1 MKFDNQYLKFVEYT
15 ELGGKLS
22 EMPFNILEFEA
33 RKLIDR
39 RTQNR
44 LVNVE
49 EIPQEVKLCMFAL
62 INTIAKYN
70 ESNENVGISSETTDG
85 YSVSYHNVTCET
97 ISTKVVELQGMITN
111 NLMGVIVNNEHI
123 LYLGVV

>member
-33 RKLIDR
+33 RRMIDR

>member
-1 MKFDNQYLKFVEYT
+1 MKFENQYLKFVEYT

-33 RKLIDR
+33 RRMIDR

-49 EIPQEVKLCMFAL
+49 EIPQEVKMCMLAL

-70 ESNENVGISSETTDG
+70 ENNENVGISSETTDG

-97 ISTKVVELQGMITN
+97 ISTKVVELQGIITN

>member
-1 MKFDNQYLKFVEYT
+1 MKFENQYLKFVEYT

-33 RKLIDR
+33 RRMIDR

-49 EIPQEVKLCMFAL
+49 EIPQEVKMCMLAL

-97 ISTKVVELQGMITN
+97 ISTKVVELQGIITN

>member
-22 EMPFNILEFEA
+22 TMPFNILEFEA

>member
-1 MKFDNQYLKFVEYT
+1 MKFENQYLKFVEYT

-33 RKLIDR
+33 RRMIDR

-49 EIPQEVKLCMFAL
+49 EIPQEVKMCMLAL
-62 INTIAKYN
+62 INTIYKTQA
-70 ESNENVGISSETTDG
+70 
-85 YSVSYHNVTCET
+85 VT
-97 ISTKVVELQGMITN
+97 
-111 NLMGVIVNNEHI
+111 HR
-123 LYLGVV
+123 

>member
-1 MKFDNQYLKFVEYT
+1 MKFENQYLKFVEYT

-33 RKLIDR
+33 RRMIDR

-49 EIPQEVKLCMFAL
+49 EIPQEVKMCMLAL

>member
-1 MKFDNQYLKFVEYT
+1 MKFENQYLKFVEYT

-33 RKLIDR
+33 RRMIDR

-49 EIPQEVKLCMFAL
+49 EIPQEVKMCMLAL

-70 ESNENVGISSETTDG
+70 ENNENVGISSETTDG
-85 YSVSYHNVTCET
+85 YSVSYHNITCET
-97 ISTKVVELQGMITN
+97 ISTKVVELQGIITN

>member
-1 MKFDNQYLKFVEYT
+1 MEFENQYLSFVDYT
-15 ELGGKLS
+15 SLGGELS

-33 RKLIDR
+33 RRMIDR

-49 EIPQEVKLCMFAL
+49 EIPQEVKMCMLAL

-97 ISTKVVELQGMITN
+97 ISTKVVELQGIITN

>member
-1 MKFDNQYLKFVEYT
+1 MNFNNQYLTFNEYK
-15 ELGGKLS
+15 EMGGNLA

-44 LVNVE
+44 LINVE

>member
-1 MKFDNQYLKFVEYT
+1 MEFENQYLSFVDYT
-15 ELGGKLS
+15 RLGGKLS
-22 EMPFNILEFEA
+22 TMPFNILEFEA
-33 RKLIDR
+33 RRLIDR

-44 LVNVE
+44 LVNVKE
-49 EIPQEVKLCMFAL
+49 VPQEVKMCMFAL

>member
-39 RTQNR
+39 RTQSR